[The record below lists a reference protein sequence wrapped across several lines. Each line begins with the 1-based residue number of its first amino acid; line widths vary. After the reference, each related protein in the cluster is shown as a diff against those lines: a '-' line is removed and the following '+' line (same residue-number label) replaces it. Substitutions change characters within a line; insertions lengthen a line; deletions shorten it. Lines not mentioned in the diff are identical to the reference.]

1 MTETAT
7 ASDTESASLSLTL
20 ERAAQRSAL
29 RMLLAAVTA
38 YTLVGLAAGLFYREF
53 TKLNGFE
60 EGMHGQLGLAHTHIL
75 TLGVIVLLV
84 VMALE
89 KSFALSAGRLF
100 RWFFWIYN
108 AGVVVTAVG
117 LVWHGMLQVIG
128 QESSKMIA
136 GIAGTG
142 HMLLGAGFVLLLLML
157 RKAVSR

>member
-1 MTETAT
+1 MTDTALASST
-7 ASDTESASLSLTL
+7 ASSPASS
-20 ERAAQRSAL
+20 QRSAL

-53 TKLNGFE
+53 TKLNGYE

-75 TLGVIVLLV
+75 TLGVIVLLL

-89 KSFALSAGRLF
+89 KAFDLSEGRLF

-108 AGVVVTAVG
+108 AGVVISAVG
-117 LVWHGMLQVIG
+117 LVWHGMLQVLG
-128 QESSKMIA
+128 EESSKMIA
-136 GIAGTG
+136 GIAGSG
-142 HMLLGAGFVLLLLML
+142 HMLLGAGLVLLLLML

>member
-1 MTETAT
+1 MTDTALASST
-7 ASDTESASLSLTL
+7 ASSPASS
-20 ERAAQRSAL
+20 QRSAL

-53 TKLNGFE
+53 TKLNGYE

-75 TLGVIVLLV
+75 TLGVIVLLL

-89 KSFALSAGRLF
+89 KAFDLSEGRLF

-108 AGVVVTAVG
+108 AGVVISSVG
-117 LVWHGMLQVIG
+117 LVWHGMLQVLG
-128 QESSKMIA
+128 EESSKMIA

>member
-1 MTETAT
+1 MTDTALASST
-7 ASDTESASLSLTL
+7 APSPAPS
-20 ERAAQRSAL
+20 QNSAL
-29 RMLLAAVTA
+29 RMLLGAVTA

-53 TKLNGFE
+53 TKLNGYT

-75 TLGVIVLLV
+75 TLGVIVLLI

-89 KSFALSAGRLF
+89 KVFDLSGSRLF

-108 AGVVVTAVG
+108 AGVVISAAG
-117 LVWHGMLQVIG
+117 LVWHGMLQVLG
-128 QESSKMIA
+128 EESSKMIA